1 MRSLQ
6 QAFPVTK
13 FVNKMVLT
21 DLTSTATRFMGT
33 VVMGFGGDRK
43 EQVSLCYLLQWG
55 QQGHGVHIGSASDQ
69 PTEGPKTDSLLKAHD
84 VV

>member
-13 FVNKMVLT
+13 FVNKMVLA
-21 DLTSTATRFMGT
+21 DLASTATRFRGT

-43 EQVSLCYLLQWG
+43 EQVSLYHLLQWR
-55 QQGHGVHIGSASDQ
+55 QQGHGVHIGPASDQ